1 MGLEPVN
8 PQIALQSVNS
18 STNRGRFGIFGGIRH
33 MPSQELSQ
41 PPEDASY
48 DLWIEA
54 GHAEK
59 HYWLDLWRYRELF
72 FILAW
77 RDVAVRYKQTVAGA
91 SWALLQPLASMI
103 IMTVIFR
110 KMANLPTIGN
120 APYEIMVFAALLPW
134 QFFANAL
141 TNASQSLV
149 GNANMIS
156 KVYFPRII
164 VPGAAVIVSLAD
176 FVIAFAILGGLMAW
190 FQFLPTWRMFTL
202 PIFVGL
208 AIFVAM
214 GPGLLI
220 TALTVRFRDFRF
232 LIPFIVQFGMF
243 ISPVGYSSEAMRKNL
258 SEGWYLVYSLNP
270 LVGVIEGF
278 RWAILG
284 GEAQFFTLGTGLS
297 LVVAVLLFLAGISY
311 FRKTERSFADII

>member
-1 MGLEPVN
+1 MASEVK
-8 PQIALQSVNS
+8 SNS
-18 STNRGRFGIFGGIRH
+18 TGGE
-33 MPSQELSQ
+33 SF
-41 PPEDASY
+41 

-59 HYWLDLWRYRELF
+59 HYWFDLWRYRELF

-91 SWALLQPLASMI
+91 SWALLQPLLSMI
-103 IMTVIFR
+103 IMTIVFR
-110 KMANLPTIGN
+110 KMANLPSLGD
-120 APYEIMVFAALLPW
+120 APYAVMVFAALLPW

-141 TNASQSLV
+141 TNASQSLI

-156 KVYFPRII
+156 KVYFPRVI
-164 VPGAAVIVSLAD
+164 VPASAVMVSLAD
-176 FVIAFAILGGLMAW
+176 FFLSFLILGGLMAW
-190 FQFLPTWRMFTL
+190 FQYWPTWRLLTL
-202 PIFVGL
+202 PVFVAL
-208 AIFVAM
+208 AVFAAM

-220 TALTVRFRDFRF
+220 TALTVRYRDFRF

-243 ISPVGYSSEAMRKNL
+243 ISPVGYSSQFVREKL
-258 SEGWYLVYSLNP
+258 GEGWYLVYSLNP

-284 GEAQFFTLGTGLS
+284 GSAQFFSVGTGLS
-297 LVVAVLLFLAGISY
+297 LVVAAVFFVVGIRY
-311 FRKTERSFADII
+311 FRKTERSFADVI

>member
-1 MGLEPVN
+1 MASEV
-8 PQIALQSVNS
+8 QSNS
-18 STNRGRFGIFGGIRH
+18 TPGESF
-33 MPSQELSQ
+33 
-41 PPEDASY
+41 

-91 SWALLQPLASMI
+91 SWALLQPLLSMI
-103 IMTVIFR
+103 IMTIVFR
-110 KMANLPTIGN
+110 KMANLPSLGD
-120 APYEIMVFAALLPW
+120 APYAVMVFAALLPW

-141 TNASQSLV
+141 TNASQSLI

-156 KVYFPRII
+156 KVYFPRVI
-164 VPGAAVIVSLAD
+164 VPASAVIVSLAD
-176 FVIAFAILGGLMAW
+176 FFLSFLILGGLMAW
-190 FQFLPTWRMFTL
+190 FQFWPTWRMLTL
-202 PIFVGL
+202 PVFVAL
-208 AIFVAM
+208 AVFAAM

-220 TALTVRFRDFRF
+220 TALTVRYRDFRF

-243 ISPVGYSSEAMRKNL
+243 ISPVGYSSQFVREKL
-258 SEGWYLVYSLNP
+258 GEGWYLVYSLNP

-284 GEAQFFTLGTGLS
+284 GSAQFFSLGTALS
-297 LVVAVLLFLAGISY
+297 LIVATLFFVAGVRY
-311 FRKTERSFADII
+311 FRKTERSFADVI

>member
-1 MGLEPVN
+1 MIEGTVKAPADEKE
-8 PQIALQSVNS
+8 A
-18 STNRGRFGIFGGIRH
+18 F
-33 MPSQELSQ
+33 
-41 PPEDASY
+41 

-54 GHAEK
+54 GRAER
-59 HYWLDLWRYRELF
+59 HYWMDLWRYRELL

-91 SWALLQPLASMI
+91 AWALLQPLLSMI
-103 IMTVIFR
+103 IMTFFFGRV
-110 KMANLPTIGN
+110 ANLPSPGG
-120 APYEIMVFAALLPW
+120 APYAVMVFAGLLPW

-156 KVYFPRII
+156 KVYFPRMI
-164 VPGAAVIVSLAD
+164 VPASSTAVSLVD
-176 FVIAFAILGGLMAW
+176 FAVSFVILGGLMAW
-190 FQFLPTWRMFTL
+190 YQFWPTWRLLAL
-202 PIFVGL
+202 PGFLLL
-208 AIFVAM
+208 AIIAAM

-220 TALTVRFRDFRF
+220 TALTVRYRDFRF
-232 LIPFIVQFGMF
+232 IVPFIVQFGMYL
-243 ISPVGYSSEAMRKNL
+243 SPVGYSSEVIREKFGETAFL
-258 SEGWYLVYSLNP
+258 LYSLNP

-284 GEAQFFTLGTGLS
+284 GDAPLPGWGGLLS
-297 LVVAVLLFLAGISY
+297 LGVALALFLAGISY